1 MVSNTTRKA
10 ESKSENNNTSSN
22 LQPLLEA
29 MKIATAG
36 DFSVRLDENDGL
48 GEFANVFNQWVSL
61 NEAFANSIIDVSQKV
76 GTEGKLNERF
86 SLKNNKGKW
95 AESAKAIDTLIDN
108 LVTPTTE
115 AERVLTAIANGDLT
129 QKMEL
134 KIKGKKLNGELLR
147 VGTIVNELVDRLNL
161 FASELS
167 RMAWEVGTEG
177 QLSARAKV
185 GGAIGIWKEIVDNV
199 NRMGDTLGGQIRDI
213 ADILMAVS
221 EGDLTRQITIEAQG
235 ELDAVKNTVNGTI
248 AQLNLFASEVT
259 RVAREIGTEGILNTQ
274 ANVANA
280 SGTWQELIDNV
291 NRMSVNLAEQFRSI
305 AEIMKAVS
313 QGNLDR
319 QIESENI
326 GEYRSLTENINQTIS
341 NLRESIASMT
351 DISTTVAASSE
362 EVTAVSKNMTE
373 DANQTAEQAIAVS
386 ASAEQVSQNAITVAT
401 SVEEMNASIREIAK
415 NAAEGAKVATSAVK
429 TADSTN
435 QTISKLGQSSV
446 EIGKV
451 IKVITSIAGQT
462 NLLALN
468 ATIEAARA
476 GDAGRGFAVV
486 ANEVKE
492 LAKQTAKATEDISD
506 RIEAIQTD
514 TKGAVQAITEITAAI
529 DRINDIQNTLASAVE
544 EQTAT
549 TNEIARNV
557 AEAAKGSSD
566 IAKNIAIVAQN
577 AQSTTTGASNT
588 SQAATELTRMAAD
601 LQIIINRFRV

>member
-10 ESKSENNNTSSN
+10 ESTSENNTPKN

-36 DFSVRLDENDGL
+36 DFSVRLDENNGL
-48 GEFANVFNQWVSL
+48 GEFADVFNQWVSF
-61 NEAFANSIIDVSQKV
+61 NDAFANSIIDISQKV
-76 GTEGKLNERF
+76 GIEGKLNERF
-86 SLKNNKGKW
+86 NLKKTKGKW

-129 QKMEL
+129 QKIEL
-134 KIKGKKLNGELLR
+134 KIKGRKLDSELLR

-167 RMAWEVGTEG
+167 RMTWEVGTEG
-177 QLSARAKV
+177 KLSSRAKV
-185 GGAIGIWKEIVDNV
+185 EGAIGIWQEIIDNV
-199 NRMGDTLGGQIRDI
+199 NRMGDTLGGQIGNI
-213 ADILMAVS
+213 AEILTAVAK
-221 EGDLTRQITIEAQG
+221 GDLTRKITVEAQG
-235 ELDAVKNTVNGTI
+235 ELDELKNTVNGTI
-248 AQLNLFASEVT
+248 DRLNLFASEVT
-259 RVAREIGTEGILNTQ
+259 RVTREIGSEGKLNTQ
-274 ANVANA
+274 ANVENA
-280 SGTWQELIDNV
+280 AGTWQELIDNV
-291 NRMSVNLAEQFRSI
+291 NRMSVNLAEQFTSI
-305 AEIMKAVS
+305 AEIMQAVS
-313 QGNLDR
+313 QGNLNK
-319 QIESENI
+319 QIELESV
-326 GEYRSLTENINQTIS
+326 GEYKSLTENINQTIA
-341 NLRESIASMT
+341 NLSDSISQMAE
-351 DISTTVAASSE
+351 ISTTVAASSE

-386 ASAEQVSQNAITVAT
+386 ASAEQVSQNATTVAT
-401 SVEEMNASIREIAK
+401 AVEEMNASIREIAK
-415 NAAEGAKVATSAVK
+415 NAAEGAKVATSAVQ

-435 QTISKLGQSSV
+435 QTINKLGQSSI

-492 LAKQTAKATEDISD
+492 LAKQTAKATEEIGD
-506 RIEAIQTD
+506 RIEAIQND

-577 AQSTTTGASNT
+577 AQSTTTGATNT
-588 SQAATELTRMAAD
+588 SQAASELTRMAAD
-601 LQIIINRFRV
+601 LQAIINRFRV

>member
-10 ESKSENNNTSSN
+10 ESKSENNTPSD

-29 MKIATAG
+29 MKTATAG

-48 GEFANVFNQWVSL
+48 GEFANVFNQWVSF
-61 NEAFANSIIDVSQKV
+61 NEAFANSIIDISQRV
-76 GTEGKLNERF
+76 GVEGKLKERIT
-86 SLKNNKGKW
+86 LKKNQGKW

-108 LVTPTTE
+108 LVTPITE
-115 AERVLTAIANGDLT
+115 AERVISAIANGDLT

-134 KIKGKKLNGELLR
+134 KIKGKKLDGELLR
-147 VGTIVNELVDRLNL
+147 VGTIVNQLVDRLNL

-177 QLSARAKV
+177 KLSSRAKV
-185 GGAIGIWKEIVDNV
+185 EGAIGIWKEIVDNV

-213 ADILMAVS
+213 AQILTAVS
-221 EGDLTRQITIEAQG
+221 QGDLTRQITVEAQG
-235 ELDAVKNTVNGTI
+235 ELEAVKNTVNGTI
-248 AQLNLFASEVT
+248 DQLNLFASEVT
-259 RVAREIGTEGILNTQ
+259 RVARDIGTEGKLNTQ
-274 ANVANA
+274 ANVKNA
-280 SGTWQELIDNV
+280 AGTWQELIDNV
-291 NRMSVNLAEQFRSI
+291 NLMSVNLGEQFGNI
-305 AEIMKAVS
+305 AEIMLAVS

-319 QIESENI
+319 QIEVENV
-326 GEYRSLTENINQTIS
+326 GEYRALTENINNTIG
-341 NLRESIASMT
+341 NLRESIAQMAE
-351 DISTTVAASSE
+351 ISITVAASSE
-362 EVTAVSKNMTE
+362 EVTTVSKNMTE

-386 ASAEQVSQNAITVAT
+386 ASAEQVSQNATTVAT
-401 SVEEMNASIREIAK
+401 AVEEMNASIREIAK
-415 NAAEGAKVATSAVK
+415 NASEGAKVATSAVT

-435 QTISKLGQSSV
+435 KTINKLGQSSI

-492 LAKQTAKATEDISD
+492 LAKQTAKATEEIGD
-506 RIEAIQTD
+506 RIEAIQND
-514 TKGAVQAITEITAAI
+514 TKGAVQAITEITAVI
-529 DRINDIQNTLASAVE
+529 DRINDIQNTIASAVE

-557 AEAAKGSSD
+557 SEAAKGSSD

-577 AQSTTTGASNT
+577 AQSTTTGPSNT
-588 SQAATELTRMAAD
+588 SQAASELTRMAAD
-601 LQIIINRFRV
+601 LQSIINRFRV

>member
-1 MVSNTTRKA
+1 MVSNTTRKT
-10 ESKSENNNTSSN
+10 ESKSENNTSTN

-29 MKIATAG
+29 MKSATAG

-48 GEFANVFNQWVSL
+48 GEFASVFNQWVSF

-76 GTEGKLNERF
+76 GIEGKLNERF
-86 SLKNNKGKW
+86 SLKKNKGKW

-177 QLSARAKV
+177 KLGSRAKV
-185 GGAIGIWKEIVDNV
+185 EGAIGIWKDIVDNV

-213 ADILMAVS
+213 ADILMAIS
-221 EGDLTRQITIEAQG
+221 QGDLTRQITVEAQG

-248 AQLNLFASEVT
+248 AQLNIFTSEVT
-259 RVAREIGTEGILNTQ
+259 RVAREISTEGILNTQ
-274 ANVANA
+274 AKVANA

-305 AEIMKAVS
+305 AEIMQAVS

-319 QIESENI
+319 QIESENL

-351 DISTTVAASSE
+351 EISMTVAASSE
-362 EVTAVSKNMTE
+362 EVTTVSKNMTE

-386 ASAEQVSQNAITVAT
+386 ASAEQVSQNATTVAT
-401 SVEEMNASIREIAK
+401 AVEEMNASIREIAK
-415 NAAEGAKVATSAVK
+415 NASEGAKVATSAVK
-429 TADSTN
+429 TADNTN

-514 TKGAVQAITEITAAI
+514 TKGAVEAITEITAAI

-566 IAKNIAIVAQN
+566 IAKNIALVAQN
-577 AQSTTTGASNT
+577 AQNTTTGASNT

>member
-1 MVSNTTRKA
+1 
-10 ESKSENNNTSSN
+10 
-22 LQPLLEA
+22 
-29 MKIATAG
+29 
-36 DFSVRLDENDGL
+36 DENDGL

-61 NEAFANSIIDVSQKV
+61 NEAFADGIIDVTQRV
-76 GTEGKLNERF
+76 GVEGKLKERF
-86 SLKNNKGKW
+86 NLKKTKGKW

-115 AERVLTAIANGDLT
+115 AERVLSAIANGDLT

-134 KIKGKKLNGELLR
+134 KIKGRKLDGELLR

-177 QLSARAKV
+177 KLSSRAKV
-185 GGAIGIWKEIVDNV
+185 EGAIGIWKEIVDNV
-199 NRMGDTLGGQIRDI
+199 NCMSDTLGGQIRDI
-213 ADILMAVS
+213 AQILTAVS
-221 EGDLTRQITIEAQG
+221 QGDLTRQITVEAQG
-235 ELDAVKNTVNGTI
+235 ELEAVKNTVNGTI
-248 AQLNLFASEVT
+248 DQLNLFASEVT
-259 RVAREIGTEGILNTQ
+259 RVVRDIGTEGKLNSQ
-274 ANVANA
+274 AKVENA
-280 SGTWQELIDNV
+280 EGMWQELIENV
-291 NRMSVNLAEQFRSI
+291 NRMSVNLAEQFGNI
-305 AEIMKAVS
+305 TEIMEAVS

-319 QIESENI
+319 KIEVENM
-326 GEYRSLTENINQTIS
+326 GEYRSLTENINNTIG
-341 NLRESIASMT
+341 NLRESISQMAE
-351 DISTTVAASSE
+351 ISTTVAASSE

-386 ASAEQVSQNAITVAT
+386 ASAEQVSQNATTVAT
-401 SVEEMNASIREIAK
+401 AVEEMNASIREIAK
-415 NAAEGAKVATSAVK
+415 NASEGAKVATSAVK

-435 QTISKLGQSSV
+435 QTINKLGQSSI

-492 LAKQTAKATEDISD
+492 LAKQTAKATEEIGD
-506 RIEAIQTD
+506 RIEAIQSD
-514 TKGAVQAITEITAAI
+514 TKGAVQAITEITAVI
-529 DRINDIQNTLASAVE
+529 DRINDIQNTIASAVE

-557 AEAAKGSSD
+557 AEAAQGSSD

-588 SQAATELTRMAAD
+588 SQAASELTRMAAD
-601 LQIIINRFRV
+601 LQQIINRFRV

>member
-10 ESKSENNNTSSN
+10 ESKSENTPSD
-22 LQPLLEA
+22 LQPLLDA
-29 MKIATAG
+29 MKTATAG
-36 DFSVRLDENDGL
+36 NFSVRLDENNGL
-48 GEFANVFNQWVSL
+48 GEFANVFNQWVSF
-61 NEAFANSIIDVSQKV
+61 NEAFADSIIDVSHRV
-76 GTEGKLNERF
+76 GVEGKLNERMT
-86 SLKNNKGKW
+86 LKKTKGKW

-115 AERVLTAIANGDLT
+115 AERVLSAIANGDLT
-129 QKMEL
+129 QKMAL
-134 KIKGKKLNGELLR
+134 KVKGKNLNGELLR
-147 VGTIVNELVDRLNL
+147 VGTIVNQLVDRLNL

-177 QLSARAKV
+177 KLSSRAKV
-185 GGAIGIWKEIVDNV
+185 EGAIGIWKEIIDNV
-199 NRMGDTLGGQIRDI
+199 NRMGDTLGGQIGNI

-221 EGDLTRQITIEAQG
+221 QGDLTRQITVEAQG
-235 ELDAVKNTVNGTI
+235 ELNAVKNTINSTI
-248 AQLNLFASEVT
+248 EQLNLFASEVT
-259 RVAREIGTEGILNTQ
+259 RVARDIGTEGKLNTQ
-274 ANVANA
+274 AKVENA
-280 SGTWQELIDNV
+280 AGTWQELIENV
-291 NRMSVNLAEQFRSI
+291 NLMSVNLAEQFGNI
-305 AEIMKAVS
+305 AEIMQAVS

-319 QIESENI
+319 KIEVENM
-326 GEYRSLTENINQTIS
+326 GEYRSLTENINNSIG
-341 NLRESIASMT
+341 NLRESIAQMAE
-351 DISTTVAASSE
+351 ISITVAASSE

-386 ASAEQVSQNAITVAT
+386 ASAEQVSQNATTVAT
-401 SVEEMNASIREIAK
+401 AVEEMNASIREIAK
-415 NAAEGAKVATSAVK
+415 NASEGAKVATSAVQ

-435 QTISKLGQSSV
+435 QTINKLGQSSI

-492 LAKQTAKATEDISD
+492 LAKQTAKATEEISD
-506 RIEAIQTD
+506 RIEAIQND
-514 TKGAVQAITEITAAI
+514 TKGAVQAITEITAVI
-529 DRINDIQNTLASAVE
+529 DRINDIQNTIASAVE

-557 AEAAKGSSD
+557 AEAAQGSSD

-588 SQAATELTRMAAD
+588 SQAASELTRMAAD
-601 LQIIINRFRV
+601 LQAIINRFRV

>member
-10 ESKSENNNTSSN
+10 DSKTDNKISKE

-29 MKIATAG
+29 MKTATAG

-48 GEFANVFNQWVSL
+48 GEFADVFNQWVSL
-61 NEAFANSIIDVSQKV
+61 NETFANGVIDVSNRV
-76 GTEGKLNERF
+76 GIEGKLKERLT
-86 SLKNNKGKW
+86 LKKNKGKW
-95 AESAKAIDTLIDN
+95 AESTKAINTLIDN

-115 AERVLTAIANGDLT
+115 AERVLSAIANGDLT

-134 KIKGKKLNGELLR
+134 KIKGRKLDGELLR
-147 VGTIVNELVDRLNL
+147 VGTIVNELVNRLNV

-177 QLSARAKV
+177 KLGSRAEVKE
-185 GGAIGIWKEIVDNV
+185 ASGIWKEIVDNV
-199 NRMGDTLGGQIRDI
+199 NLMGDTLGGQIRDI
-213 ADILMAVS
+213 ADILRSVAQ
-221 EGDLTRQITIEAQG
+221 GDLTRQITIEAQG
-235 ELDAVKNTVNGTI
+235 ELEAVKNTVNGTI
-248 AQLNLFASEVT
+248 DQLNLFATEVT
-259 RVAREIGTEGILNTQ
+259 RVARDIGTEGKLNTQ
-274 ANVANA
+274 ANVENA
-280 SGTWQELIDNV
+280 AGTWQELIDNV
-291 NRMSVNLAEQFRSI
+291 NRMSLNLAEQFRSI
-305 AEIMKAVS
+305 AEIMQAVS
-313 QGNLDR
+313 QGHLDR
-319 QIESENI
+319 QIETENV
-326 GEYRSLTENINQTIS
+326 GEYRSLTENINQTIG

-351 DISTTVAASSE
+351 EISTTVAASSS
-362 EVTAVSKNMTE
+362 EVTTVSKNMTD

-386 ASAEQVSQNAITVAT
+386 ASAEQVSQNATTVAT
-401 SVEEMNASIREIAK
+401 AVEEMNASIREIAK
-415 NAAEGAKVATSAVK
+415 NASEGAKVATSAVQ

-435 QTISKLGQSSV
+435 ETINKLGQSSI

-506 RIEAIQTD
+506 RIETIQSD
-514 TKGAVQAITEITAAI
+514 TKGAVEAIAEITAVI
-529 DRINDIQNTLASAVE
+529 DRINDIQNTIASAVE

-557 AEAAKGSSD
+557 AEAAQGSSD
-566 IAKNIAIVAQN
+566 IAKNIALVAQN

-588 SQAATELTRMAAD
+588 SQAASELTRMAAD
-601 LQIIINRFRV
+601 LQTIITRFRV